1 MFNFK
6 KIYGSEASGA
16 GRDFHQ
22 IVFPKINSNFENIQI
37 SRTYGE
43 WATTKVNESRLNEAF
58 NSVPHVYLI
67 FTVSKIQEFK
77 GFA

>member
-1 MFNFK
+1 MMSLDKAWYFV
-6 KIYGSEASGA
+6 IRS
-16 GRDFHQ
+16 
-22 IVFPKINSNFENIQI
+22 SNFENIQI

-77 GFA
+77 GFARMSTVASK